1 MTDMNTT
8 MTAIANP
15 IFEAMPNDALDSA
28 AQQIVAGLR
37 QQGYSDLAIR
47 NLFLSSLTQLGC
59 VVTIHEPEE

>member
-1 MTDMNTT
+1 MNTT